1 VLSIDHDSEFEWKA
15 IAAYARVMHTRTLG
29 RNGLITSAV
38 GLGCMGLSQVY
49 GPTDEATAVRV
60 IQRALKLGVTLL
72 DTAMSYGEGNN
83 ERLLGRALAGR
94 RERAVVATKFG
105 IVRDAGGVRLDAHPG
120 RVRADCEASLARL
133 GIDVIDLYYL
143 HRADPQVPLEDTIG
157 AMARL
162 VDAGLVR
169 HLGVSELRPE
179 QLEQAAAVHPIA
191 AVQFEWSLMWREP
204 EFDLVPAARRLG
216 IGLVAYS
223 PLGRGLLT
231 GTLSASADIDAAT
244 FRREDPRFH
253 GKHLVRNL
261 MQVDALQV
269 LAREFGVTA
278 GQLALAWL
286 LARRPDVVP
295 IPGTRSLQRLAENA
309 AASSLTLDRDAL
321 KRLASLVPTSGW
333 AGDRRS
339 FAAPVTRRGN

>member
-1 VLSIDHDSEFEWKA
+1 MA
-15 IAAYARVMHTRTLG
+15 RAAYPRAMDTRPLG
-29 RNGLITSAV
+29 RDGLATSAI
-38 GLGCMGLSQVY
+38 GFGCMGLSQGY
-49 GPTDEATAVRV
+49 GPTDEAAAVRV
-60 IQRALKLGVTLL
+60 IQRALDLGVTLV
-72 DTAMSYGEGNN
+72 DTAMSYGEGAN

-105 IVRDAGGVRLDAHPG
+105 IVRDAGGVRLDAHPR

-133 GIDVIDLYYL
+133 GVDVIDLYYL
-143 HRADPQVPLEDTIG
+143 HRADPQVPLADTIG

-169 HLGVSELRPE
+169 HLGVSELRAG

-191 AVQFEWSLMWREP
+191 AVQFEWSLLWREP
-204 EFDLVPAARRLG
+204 EADLVPAARRLG

-231 GTLSASADIDAAT
+231 GTLAAADIDAAA
-244 FRREDPRFH
+244 FRRDDPRLH
-253 GKHLVRNL
+253 GEHLARNL
-261 MQVDALQV
+261 AQVDALKA
-269 LAREFGVTA
+269 LARELGATV

-286 LARRPDVVP
+286 LAQGPDVVP

-309 AASSLTLDRDAL
+309 AA
-321 KRLASLVPTSGW
+321 ASLALGPQALRRLEQLAPASGW

-339 FAAPVTRRGN
+339 FAVPVTRRGG